1 MPDFKIE
8 ASGKSADW
16 SDLRK
21 AAAGLGVEIAIGF
34 LSGRQHVP
42 TRHDTKKAKKGEGG
56 KNATPTPMET
66 CDLARVLHYGSANIP
81 ARPFL
86 EEAIAENEEEIY
98 KAIKSEVDKAFSG
111 QKPNWDKV
119 GTMAVGKA
127 QELVRSDWYKTRV
140 PNSEATIKRKGSDTP
155 LIDGGDL
162 IGSLEYVVEG
172 K

>member
-1 MPDFKIE
+1 MPEFEIK

-21 AAAGLGVEIAIGF
+21 AAAGLGVEIKVGF

-42 TRHDTKKAKKGEGG
+42 TRHDAKKAKKGEGG
-56 KNATPTPMET
+56 KNATPVPMET
-66 CDLARVLHYGSANIP
+66 CELARVLHYGTATIP

-98 KAIKSEVDKAFSG
+98 AAIENEVNKALSG

-119 GTMAVGKA
+119 GSMAVGKT
-127 QELVRSDWYKTRV
+127 QELVRGDWYKTRV
-140 PNSEATIKRKGSDTP
+140 PNSKATISRKGSDTP